1 MYTNFTRLY
10 SLSKTLRFE
19 LKPIGKTKENIEKN
33 GILKRDNERAVAYKA
48 VKKVID
54 EYHKAFI
61 EMMLN
66 DFELQY
72 EMLEEYNRLYQI
84 SNSSEPKKKEK
95 LQKIQENLRKQI
107 SDRFTTSEQY
117 KRLFGQEL
125 IKEDLSE
132 FVNTSQFEHYIRTQK
147 GNDLSDEEVR
157 QIQKRTLED
166 IDQFKDFTTYFSGF
180 HQNRKNMYVADDK
193 ATAIAH
199 RVVMENLPK
208 FIDNMNTFAE
218 IAESDVAGHF
228 ADLYKEM
235 EAYLN
240 VNDIQEMF
248 QLDYFSMVLTQKQI
262 DVYNAIIGGKT
273 LDDGTKIKGL
283 NEYVNL
289 YNQQQT
295 RKEDR
300 LPKLKPLFKQI
311 LSERNAISWL
321 PEEFE
326 NDNEMLQSIEKCY
339 QDLNAQVF
347 GPLKDLLKNIKDS
360 DLEHI
365 YLPNDLQLTD
375 ISQKH
380 FGSWAVI
387 NKAVEEDLKTANPQ
401 KNRESGEKYE
411 ERIAKLLKNTDS
423 YSIGYI
429 NGLLKDRIED
439 FEPLEVYFSNI
450 GAEDDGKQ
458 QKLNHF
464 SRIENAYTEAKSL
477 LTAEYPDDKRLSQD
491 KGNVEKIKNLLDAI
505 KDLQHFVKPLL
516 GSGSESDKD
525 SQFYGEFTSL
535 WETLDQI
542 TPLYNM
548 VRNRMTQKPYSIEK
562 VKLNFDNSTLLSGW
576 DLNKETDN
584 TCTLLRKG
592 GNYYLAIIDKRNNK
606 VLKPENLVSSGDCF
620 EKMEYKQ
627 IALPMGV
634 GAFVRKCYGTAQNY
648 GWRCPKN
655 CLNKEGKIIIK
666 DAEAQP
672 NLIDIIDCYKDFFE
686 KYEKDGF
693 KYKDFRFKFSES
705 SKYERLSDF
714 FGDVESQGYI
724 IRFKNVSVDYIN
736 QLVEEGK
743 IYLFQIYN
751 KDFSP
756 YSKGTPNM
764 HTLYWKMLFD
774 EKNLADVVYKL
785 NGEAEV
791 FFRKSSVK
799 ENRPTHPAN
808 KPIANKN
815 KQNEKKE
822 STFAYD
828 LIKDRRY
835 TVDKFQFHVPITMNF
850 KAKGMNDIN
859 LLVNQCLKESVETH
873 IIGIDRGERH
883 LLYLSLIDLQ
893 GNIVEQYSLNEIVN
907 EYNGNI
913 YRTNYHDLLDAKE
926 KQRDEARSS
935 WQTIENIKELKEG
948 YMSQVIHKIAQLMLK
963 YNAIVVLEDLNFGFM
978 RGRQKV
984 EKQVYQKFEKM
995 LIDKLNYLV
1004 DKKRAT
1010 NELGGVLNALQLTN
1024 KFESFQKL
1032 GKQSGFLFYIPAWN
1046 TSKMDP
1052 TTGFVNLLDTRYENM
1067 EKAKAFFGKFDS
1079 IRYNPQQDWFE
1090 FAFDYNSFHNK
1101 AEGTRTQWTLC
1112 TYGTRIETKRDAA
1125 QNNNFVSTEVD
1136 LTQKFKE
1143 LFTEHQIDING
1154 NLKDQICSQTD
1165 VAFFKS
1171 LLNLLRLTL
1180 QMRNSIT
1187 GTETDYLI
1195 SPVQNAKG
1203 EFYDSRK
1210 CGKNLPENADAN
1222 GAYNIARKGLW
1233 VIEQIKQ
1240 ADDLSNIKLA
1250 ITNKEWLWFAQ
1261 RLK

>member
-1 MYTNFTRLY
+1 MEQFINLY
-10 SLSKTLRFE
+10 SISKTLRFE
-19 LKPIGKTKENIEKN
+19 LKPIGKTQENIEKN
-33 GILKRDNERAVAYKA
+33 GILERDNQRDIAYKA

-61 EMMLN
+61 ELMLN

-72 EMLEEYNRLYQI
+72 ELLEEYHRLYHI
-84 SNSSEPKKKEK
+84 ANADEPIKKEK
-95 LQKIQENLRKQI
+95 LQKIQEYLRKQI
-107 SDRFTTSEQY
+107 SDRFTKSEQY
-117 KRLFGQEL
+117 KRLFGKEL

-132 FVNTSQFEHYIRTQK
+132 FVKMPLFENYIRAQK
-147 GNDLSDEEVR
+147 GDDLTDEEVR
-157 QIQKRTLED
+157 QIQERTLED

-180 HQNRKNMYVADDK
+180 HQNRQNMYVADDK
-193 ATAIAH
+193 ATSIAH
-199 RVVMENLPK
+199 RMVDENLPK
-208 FIDNMNTFAE
+208 FIDNMDVFAQ
-218 IAESDVAGHF
+218 IAESDVAEHF
-228 ADLYKEM
+228 ADIYTAM
-235 EAYLN
+235 ESYLN
-240 VNDIQEMF
+240 INDIREMF
-248 QLDYFSMVLTQKQI
+248 QLDYFSMVLTQKHI

-273 LDDGTKIKGL
+273 LADGTKIQGL

-289 YNQQQT
+289 YNQQQKK
-295 RKEDR
+295 KEDR

-326 NDNEMLQSIEKCY
+326 SDNEMLQSIEKCY
-339 QDLNAQVF
+339 QDLNEQVF
-347 GPLKDLLKNIKDS
+347 GLLKTLLTSIKGY

-375 ISQKH
+375 IAKKH
-380 FGSWAVI
+380 FGSWDVI
-387 NKAVEEDLKTANPQ
+387 KSAAKDEAMALNPQ
-401 KNRESGEKYE
+401 KKRESSEKYE
-411 ERIAKLLKNTDS
+411 ERIDKLLKKTDS

-439 FEPLEVYFSNI
+439 FKPLEAYFSNI
-450 GAEDDGKQ
+450 GAEDDGKE

-464 SRIENAYTEAKSL
+464 ARIENAYTEAKSL
-477 LTAEYPDDKRLSQD
+477 LTAEYPDDIKLSQD
-491 KGNVEKIKNLLDAI
+491 KANVEKIKNLLDAI
-505 KDLQHFVKPLL
+505 KDLQRFVKPLL
-516 GSGSESDKD
+516 GDGSESEKD
-525 SQFYGEFTSL
+525 SLFYGDFTPL
-535 WETLDQI
+535 WEMLDQI

-548 VRNRMTQKPYSIEK
+548 VRNRMTQKPYSVEK
-562 VKLNFDNSTLLSGW
+562 IKINFDNSTLLAGW
-576 DLNKETDN
+576 DLNKEADN
-584 TCTLLRKG
+584 TCTLLRKDG
-592 GNYYLAIIDKRNNK
+592 LYYLVIMDKSNSR
-606 VLKPENLVSSGDCF
+606 VLKAENLISDDDCY
-620 EKMEYKQ
+620 EKMEYKL
-627 IALPMGV
+627 LP
-634 GAFVRKCYGTAQNY
+634 GANKMLPKVFFSKSRIGEFRPSESVQENY
-648 GWRCPKN
+648 KN
-655 CLNKEGKIIIK
+655 ETHKKGDNFNIDHCHELINFFKKSIGKHEDWSK
-666 DAEAQP
+666 FGFRFS
-672 NLIDIIDCYKDFFE
+672 NTSTYKDLS
-686 KYEKDGF
+686 GF
-693 KYKDFRFKFSES
+693 YRE
-705 SKYERLSDF
+705 
-714 FGDVESQGYI
+714 VEQQGYKI
-724 IRFKNVSVDYIN
+724 TFRNVSVDYIN
-736 QLVEEGK
+736 KLVDEGK

-756 YSKGTPNM
+756 FSKGTLNM
-764 HTLYWKMLFD
+764 HTIYWKMLFD
-774 EKNLADVVYKL
+774 ERNLADVVYKL

-791 FFRKSSVK
+791 FFRKKSVK
-799 ENRPTHPAN
+799 VERPTHPAN
-808 KPIANKN
+808 QPIANKN
-815 KQNEKKE
+815 SQNEKKQ

-850 KAKGMNDIN
+850 KAVGLSNIN
-859 LLVNQCLKESVETH
+859 HEVNAYLKESNATH

-883 LLYLSLIDLQ
+883 LLYLSLIDLK

-907 EYNGNI
+907 EYNGNT

-926 KQRDEARSS
+926 KQRDEARRS

-1004 DKKRAT
+1004 DKKRDA

-1079 IRYNPQQDWFE
+1079 IRHNAQKDWFE
-1090 FAFDYNSFHNK
+1090 FAFDYNNFHNK

-1143 LFTEHQIDING
+1143 LFGEQQIDPNG
-1154 NLKDQICSQTD
+1154 NLKEQICSQTD
-1165 VAFFKS
+1165 ASFFKA

-1203 EFYDSRK
+1203 EFYDSRH

-1233 VIEQIKQ
+1233 VIEQMKQ
-1240 ADDLSNIKLA
+1240 TDDLSNIKLA
-1250 ITNKEWLWFAQ
+1250 ISNKEWMRFAQ
-1261 RLK
+1261 KIGR